1 MLLVHYT
8 QQSTKYV
15 LELILSLQQ
24 VGKIIQQRGMISLL
38 NLWRMILTT
47 SKKMLRWSLLLH
59 QQLWGNLAAIDEN
72 SSSPIESIDNTSRHG
87 EEISRL
93 VRPVAKRATSDDMS
107 AFARELKVGPNS
119 SEDAD
124 SDNSSLQVLHL
135 DSNIISYDS
144 DRTASSSSEPKGRQ
158 TFNSTALRQTE
169 ISLTGTKEGR
179 NLYHLHA

>member
-87 EEISRL
+87 EDISRL

-119 SEDAD
+119 SED
-124 SDNSSLQVLHL
+124 SDNDDSSLQVLHS
-135 DSNIISYDS
+135 DSNRPKESFNIFISWY
-144 DRTASSSSEPKGRQ
+144 
-158 TFNSTALRQTE
+158 
-169 ISLTGTKEGR
+169 LTT
-179 NLYHLHA
+179 